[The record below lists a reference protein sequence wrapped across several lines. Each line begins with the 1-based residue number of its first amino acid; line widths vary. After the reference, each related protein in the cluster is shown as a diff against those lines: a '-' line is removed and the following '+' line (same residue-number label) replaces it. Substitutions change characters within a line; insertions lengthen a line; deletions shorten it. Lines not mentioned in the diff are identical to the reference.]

1 MSKEKKLLKIL
12 EQFRSQLSD
21 KEIAIVDDISKK
33 GESIKK
39 AWDTTDSDYSLFIDG
54 AAEFDEDL
62 KPNNAGIG
70 GLIKKGNKLIYS
82 FSENIGIRTNNEA
95 EYSALIQGIKACL
108 DHEIYHVNIF
118 SDSELVVNQV
128 NGKYKLKDSKMIK
141 LHAKVAKLCSELTS
155 WTISHVP
162 REKNEEADELSKEGL
177 TK

>member
-1 MSKEKKLLKIL
+1 MSKEEKLLKIL
-12 EQFRSQLSD
+12 EQFRNELSD
-21 KEIAIVDDISKK
+21 KELAFIDDINNE

-39 AWDTTDSDYSLFIDG
+39 ASDSTDSDYSLFIDG
-54 AAEFDEDL
+54 AAEFDQDL

-70 GLIKKGNKLIYS
+70 GLIKKGDELVYS

-95 EYSALIQGIKACL
+95 EYSALIKGIKACL
-108 DHEIYHVNIF
+108 DHKIYHINIF

-128 NGKYKLKDSKMIK
+128 NGKYKLKDPKMIK
-141 LHAKVAKLCSELTS
+141 LHAEVAKLCSELES

-162 REKNEEADELSKEGL
+162 REQNEEADHLSKIGL

>member
-12 EQFRSQLSD
+12 ERFRNQLSD
-21 KEIAIVDDISKK
+21 KEIAFIDDISKNV
-33 GESIKK
+33 ESVKDT
-39 AWDTTDSDYSLFIDG
+39 WDVLDSDYSLFIDG

-70 GLIKKGNKLIYS
+70 GLINKGDELVYS

-95 EYSALIQGIKACL
+95 EYSALIKGIKACL
-108 DHEIYHVNIF
+108 DYKIYHINIF

-128 NGKYKLKDSKMIK
+128 NGKYKLKDPKMIK
-141 LHAKVAKLCSELTS
+141 LHAEVAKLCSELES

-162 REKNEEADELSKEGL
+162 REQNEEADHLSKIGL